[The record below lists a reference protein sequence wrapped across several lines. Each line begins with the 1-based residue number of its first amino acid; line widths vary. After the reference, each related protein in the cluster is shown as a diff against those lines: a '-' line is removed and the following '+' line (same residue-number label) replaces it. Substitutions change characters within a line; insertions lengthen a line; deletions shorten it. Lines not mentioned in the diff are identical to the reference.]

1 MICISYKKCDPLI
14 ILGYQ
19 IHSSFYFFINNN
31 FMKKKKENE
40 INIEKSE
47 RKNYFIENVRI
58 IKSIN
63 HEVC

>member
-1 MICISYKKCDPLI
+1 MWSSYYFGLSNSFFF
-14 ILGYQ
+14 LFFYQ
-19 IHSSFYFFINNN
+19 QLYE
-31 FMKKKKENE
+31 KKKENE

-63 HEVC
+63 HEVCWFC

>member
-1 MICISYKKCDPLI
+1 MWSSYYFGLSNSFFF
-14 ILGYQ
+14 LFFYQ
-19 IHSSFYFFINNN
+19 QQLYE
-31 FMKKKKENE
+31 KKKENE

-63 HEVC
+63 HEVCWFC